1 MFSGAPDILGP
12 QQAAVK
18 GLQAQGLLLE
28 QLFVPLCG
36 LGHLGNSDRSQLYC
50 LKTKFGQSW
59 AFSTLPALIFWVG

>member
-1 MFSGAPDILGP
+1 M
-12 QQAAVK
+12 K